1 MVPDLMN
8 VGKEHFLNKLILP
21 KGRRGIFSME
31 WVTVYIAGK
40 PGFEED
46 VLKNLEGSRFP
57 YMPGTSENN
66 SLCLFWMDERASLK
80 EFKKAI
86 GSKTVFKYRLQFF
99 PSLEKY
105 HESKRERPDSLS
117 PQEQAMIYQM
127 ASWDVSQRN
136 YQRSA

>member
-1 MVPDLMN
+1 MN
-8 VGKEHFLNKLILP
+8 VGRAHFLNKLILP
-21 KGRRGIFSME
+21 KGRRGNFSME

-40 PGFEED
+40 PGFKEE
-46 VLKNLEGSRFP
+46 VSKNLEGSRFP
-57 YMPGTSENN
+57 YMPGTSEND

-99 PSLEKY
+99 TSLEKY
-105 HESKRERPDSLS
+105 NESKHVKQETLS

-127 ASWDVSQRN
+127 ASWDQSQRS